1 MSRWLKVLVAV
12 LAAIAVLLILNTVVL
27 DHQTKEAGVTVDG
40 GTILPLAGGDL
51 QAIDTGAGAPIK
63 GKPPIVLLHCYTCS
77 INWWG
82 EMIPLLRK
90 RHRVIAIDL
99 LGHGGS
105 AKPRGGYSIENQAQL
120 VAEALARLGVKGPV
134 TVVGHSLGG
143 AVATALAEQSP
154 RLVGQVVI
162 LDSAPDTSFGSLDLL
177 ARALLTPVIGEAM
190 WRLKVDKTIRS
201 GLEQA
206 FAPGYDV
213 PDKFVDDVKRMT
225 YSSYNGSHDGFD
237 SYVGDAP
244 LDGRLRRLRIPLLAI
259 FGAEDQI
266 VDARRAIAA
275 YAAVPDA
282 QTALIQ
288 GSGHSPN
295 VEKPTETERLI
306 ERLIDSTKVAGKP
319 QPNASSIVAQT
330 AGPAVTAPC
339 GKAIIGAGPPDWR
352 KVAVGMAGRFG
363 IGSKKALP
371 GGLAHAAGGRVGE
384 VFPVQLQA
392 LVEGHEKVVLRVPA
406 SQHSRVGL
414 IYGPTNGART
424 LAEAARQ
431 VTFKPC
437 PDKPRTVWPG
447 GLALVTRGPVTLDVV
462 AGNSVKRLRLG

>member
-1 MSRWLKVLVAV
+1 MRRWLKVLLAV
-12 LAAIAVLLILNTVVL
+12 IAALVVLLLLNTVVL
-27 DHQTKEAGVTVDG
+27 DRQTREATVNVDG
-40 GTILPLAGGDL
+40 AKIVSLPGGDL
-51 QAIDTGAGAPIK
+51 QVLDSGPGPS
-63 GKPPIVLLHCYTCS
+63 PIVVLHCYSCA
-77 INWWG
+77 INWWDKV
-82 EMIPLLRK
+82 IPRLERAG
-90 RHRVIAIDL
+90 HRVTAIDL

-105 AKPRGGYSIENQAQL
+105 EMPSKGYSMDQQAQL
-120 VAEALARLGVKGPV
+120 VAQVLDKLGVSGA

-154 RLVGQVVI
+154 ELVGRLVIV
-162 LDSAPDTSFGSLDLL
+162 DSEPDGSYGSLDLL
-177 ARALLTPVIGEAM
+177 ANAVLTPVIGEAL
-190 WRLKVDKTIRS
+190 WRVKMDWSVRK

-213 PDKFVDDVKRMT
+213 PDQFVDDVKRMT
-225 YSSYNGSHDGFD
+225 YTAYDHSASAFGSYTDD
-237 SYVGDAP
+237 SP
-244 LDGRLRRLRIPLLAI
+244 LDQRLGRLGIPLLAI

-406 SQHSRVGL
+406 SQRSRVGL

-447 GLALVTRGPVTLDVV
+447 GLALVKRGPVTLDVV